1 MSLEKIRKKISHID
15 HEILRLLNE
24 RIELGL
30 RTKRFKEKIQ
40 DKEREIQILEQLQN
54 YSHAH
59 SVIHNEFVKKLYSS
73 IIRESRRI
81 QKTDQTLIGFQGE
94 HGAFGEVAAKHYN
107 PNLATL
113 PCPEFADVMEDVEQ
127 GQLDMGIVPVEN
139 SLGGAITEVNELL
152 VKTDLKVIGGIK
164 YRVNHCLLKL
174 PEMHY
179 RDIRVVYSHPQ
190 ALLQCRAFLNRHQLE
205 ARPFYDTAGA
215 AKMLV
220 KEKPKMAAA
229 IANHLCAEL
238 YNLEVIKE
246 NVQDHKDNFTRFL
259 ILARE
264 EQKNSANKCSIIF
277 ATPHKAGALFEVLKI
292 FADARIN
299 LTRIESL
306 PYRDDPG
313 NSIFFLDFQS
323 DTIQDTIKKIL
334 GRVKEKTVMLKY
346 LGCYKEEVLNEDHYH
361 RCGPYGRMA
370 GSDACR
376 ETGALHL

>member
-1 MSLEKIRKKISHID
+1 MSLEKIRQKISHID

-40 DKEREIQILEQLQN
+40 DTERESQVLKQLED

-59 SVIHNEFVKKLYSS
+59 SVLKIEFVKALYFS
-73 IIRESRRI
+73 IMKESRRI
-81 QKTDQTLIGFQGE
+81 QTSDQTLIGFQGE
-94 HGAFGEVAAKHYN
+94 HGAFGEVAAKNFN

-113 PCPEFADVMEDVEQ
+113 PCPGFADVIDDLEQ
-127 GQLDMGIVPVEN
+127 GQLDMGILPVEN

-152 VKTDLKVIGGIK
+152 VSTDLKVIAGVK
-164 YRVNHCLLKL
+164 LRVNHCLLKL
-174 PEMHY
+174 PERSY
-179 RDIRVVYSHPQ
+179 RDIRVVYSQPQ
-190 ALLQCRAFLNRHQLE
+190 ALSQCRNFLNRHQLE

-220 KEKPKMAAA
+220 KEKPRMAAV

-246 NVQDHKDNFTRFL
+246 NVQDHQNNFTRFL
-259 ILARE
+259 VLARKE
-264 EQKNSANKCSIIF
+264 EKNSGDKCSIIF

-323 DTIQDTIKKIL
+323 DSIHENIEKVL
-334 GRVKEKTVMLKY
+334 GKVKEKTVMLKF
-346 LGCYKEEVLNEDHYH
+346 LGCYKEEVFQ
-361 RCGPYGRMA
+361 
-370 GSDACR
+370 
-376 ETGALHL
+376 